1 VTKVESE
8 EFLSL
13 FLFPVSPLILDAPP
27 SISETKLGSA
37 PKIYNALNR
46 DQLSDHE
53 WVIPDG
59 SENSPE
65 DTRAIMI
72 PLGTQKGVI
81 KFIFISYIQKIWN
94 SPEDGFAA
102 PGK

>member
-1 VTKVESE
+1 
-8 EFLSL
+8 
-13 FLFPVSPLILDAPP
+13 
-27 SISETKLGSA
+27 LGSA

-65 DTRAIMI
+65 DTRAIII
-72 PLGTQKGVI
+72 PLGTQECII
-81 KFIFISYIQKIWN
+81 KFIFISYIRNISN
-94 SPEDGFAA
+94 PEENGFAA
-102 PGK
+102 PGKKW

>member
-1 VTKVESE
+1 MGKDWNCRSLGGVTKVESE

-59 SENSPE
+59 SEKLTGGYLCNYHSAEGIEVP
-65 DTRAIMI
+65 
-72 PLGTQKGVI
+72 
-81 KFIFISYIQKIWN
+81 Y
-94 SPEDGFAA
+94 
-102 PGK
+102 